1 MNSASFAMATDD
13 RTFIHDDD
21 DRTLLMPA
29 PGGQPTLV
37 MPRPAAPRVA
47 KSSAGVELQRLVA
60 GINPLLG
67 AASVLLAL
75 VAQLRATT
83 SHADPLALRRQ
94 LLERVAEFEALAGAN
109 GVPRPQVTA
118 ARYLLCS
125 FLDETIA
132 GTPWGAGGAWAE
144 RNLLQEFHEERW
156 GGDKAFELLERLGED
171 PKINADLLELFYVC
185 LALGFEG
192 RYHGRPDGR
201 ARLDAIAARVL
212 EVVRP
217 AGAQHASR
225 TLAVQ
230 WQGVATRGHRDRTAM
245 PLWVLCS
252 VAAGLLLGLFLW
264 LNARLDEQARPVFR
278 QIHAVPA
285 ALRVERT
292 QAAAQPRLAPL
303 LRDDVA
309 QRRVELREEALRSL
323 LTLPAD
329 TLFAA
334 GSARVLPA
342 QQALLARIAQALN
355 AQPGQIVV
363 IGHTDDAPVALLQF
377 PSNWHLS
384 RERAQAVM
392 AALVQHGVRS
402 DRLRAEG
409 RAEVEPLAPNA
420 SPAQRA
426 LNRRIE
432 IELRPPRP

>member
-1 MNSASFAMATDD
+1 MPADD
-13 RTFIHDDD
+13 RTVLHDDD

-37 MPRPAAPRVA
+37 MPRPAAPRA
-47 KSSAGVELQRLVA
+47 SKSSAGVELQRLVA

-83 SHADPLALRRQ
+83 THSDPLALRRQ

-125 FLDETIA
+125 FLDEAIA
-132 GTPWGAGGAWAE
+132 GTPWGASGAWE
-144 RNLLQEFHEERW
+144 RTLLQEFHEERW

-171 PKINADLLELFYVC
+171 PKTNADLLELFYVC

-217 AGAQHASR
+217 AGAQPASR

-230 WQGVATRGHRDRTAM
+230 WQGVATRGLSDRTAM

-264 LNARLDEQARPVFR
+264 FNARLDEQARPVFR
-278 QIHAVPA
+278 QIHAAPA
-285 ALRVERT
+285 ALRVERGG
-292 QAAAQPRLAPL
+292 AAAQPRLAPL
-303 LRDDVA
+303 LRDDIA
-309 QRRVELREEALRSL
+309 QRKVELREEGLRSL

-363 IGHTDDAPVALLQF
+363 IGHTDDAPVASLQF

-392 AALVQHGVRS
+392 AALAQQGVRS

-409 RAEVEPLAPNA
+409 RAEVEPRVSNA

-426 LNRRIE
+426 QNRRIE
-432 IELRPPRP
+432 IELRPPRPAS